1 MQLSERKKKIIKAV
15 IEEYITTAD
24 PVGSKSI
31 AQHAGLGLSSATIRN
46 EMAELEAMGYLE
58 QPHTSAGRVPSAKGY
73 RMYVNELMRRQSLS
87 VSEAEEINRSLRKK
101 MRRLDKAVADAGKLT
116 AKLTHYPAYVLAA
129 ASSHVTIHRFEL
141 ISVDANTFIIVLLLS
156 TNTVKNKLIRL
167 PAPIAPQTLVKL
179 STLFN
184 ASFTNLTEEQITPQ
198 LISATER
205 ASGDTTGLVAVI
217 AGYAIQVLSET
228 KSTEAYV
235 SGASHLLQQPE
246 FHDVDKA
253 QRVLT
258 YLSDSEGLAKLPSP
272 DPGGTMKITIG
283 PENLAEE
290 LKDSSVIVAK
300 YDAGNNMQ
308 GLIGVVGPTR
318 MDYSKVAARLT
329 FIANGLSRMLADS
342 NLLLPGLDAPSAP
355 EGGGTDDTPKGGA
368 DDPNRAP

>member
-1 MQLSERKKKIIKAV
+1 M
-15 IEEYITTAD
+15 
-24 PVGSKSI
+24 
-31 AQHAGLGLSSATIRN
+31 
-46 EMAELEAMGYLE
+46 
-58 QPHTSAGRVPSAKGY
+58 
-73 RMYVNELMRRQSLS
+73 
-87 VSEAEEINRSLRKK
+87 
-101 MRRLDKAVADAGKLT
+101 
-116 AKLTHYPAYVLAA
+116 
-129 ASSHVTIHRFEL
+129 
-141 ISVDANTFIIVLLLS
+141 
-156 TNTVKNKLIRL
+156 
-167 PAPIAPQTLVKL
+167 
-179 STLFN
+179 
-184 ASFTNLTEEQITPQ
+184 
-198 LISATER
+198 
-205 ASGDTTGLVAVI
+205 
-217 AGYAIQVLSET
+217 
-228 KSTEAYV
+228 
-235 SGASHLLQQPE
+235 
-246 FHDVDKA
+246 DKA

-342 NLLLPGLDAPSAP
+342 DLLLPGLDAPSAP

>member
-15 IEEYITTAD
+15 IEEYIATAE

-31 AQHAGLGLSSATIRN
+31 ALHAGLGLSSATIRN
-46 EMAELEAMGYLE
+46 EMAELEALGYLE
-58 QPHTSAGRVPSAKGY
+58 QPHTSAGRIPSVKGY
-73 RMYVNELMRRQSLS
+73 RIYVNELMRRQSLS

-129 ASSHVTIHRFEL
+129 ASSHVTIVRFDL

-156 TNTVKNKLIRL
+156 TNAVKNKLVRL
-167 PAPIAPQTLVKL
+167 PTSVPAQALVKL
-179 STLFN
+179 ATVFN
-184 ASFTNLTEEQITPQ
+184 ASFTHLSEEQITPQ
-198 LISATER
+198 LIASTER
-205 ASGDTTGLVAVI
+205 ASGDSIGLVAVI
-217 AGYAIQVLSET
+217 AGYALQVLSET
-228 KSTEAYV
+228 KSSETYV

-253 QRVLT
+253 QRLLT

-272 DPGGTMKITIG
+272 DPDGSLKITIG

-290 LKDSSVIVAK
+290 LKDSSVVVAK

-318 MDYSKVAARLT
+318 MDYAKVSARLAY
-329 FIANGLSRMLADS
+329 IANGLSKMFSDS
-342 NLLLPGLDAPSAP
+342 NFLLPGFDAAK
-355 EGGGTDDTPKGGA
+355 DD
-368 DDPNRAP
+368 DNEEHN